1 MKTIA
6 HGPAF
11 MVDEK
16 GYYGRFGGAYIPE
29 ILHRNVKQ
37 LSDAFAHY
45 VDDRDFNRE
54 LDILL
59 SDYVGFIVPHVSV
72 SAMELKYTSSARI

>member
-45 VDDRDFNRE
+45 VDDRD
-54 LDILL
+54 LL
-59 SDYVGFIVPHVSV
+59 YFAV
-72 SAMELKYTSSARI
+72 